1 MISIG
6 YYDKDPQRREHLE
19 KEKQE
24 GITILAIINSAIAM
38 EQHGLNIN
46 NVKRNV
52 EELLNYR
59 DELLY
64 GKEGEE

>member
-1 MISIG
+1 M
-6 YYDKDPQRREHLE
+6 L

-38 EQHGLNIN
+38 EQHGLNID

-52 EELLNYR
+52 EQLLDYR

-64 GKEGEE
+64 GKGEE

>member
-1 MISIG
+1 MS
-6 YYDKDPQRREHLE
+6 YYNEKNAEE

-38 EQHGLNIN
+38 EQHGLNID

-52 EELLNYR
+52 EQLLDYR

-64 GKEGEE
+64 GKGEE

>member
-1 MISIG
+1 MG
-6 YYDKDPQRREHLE
+6 YYDKDPQRREQLE

>member
-1 MISIG
+1 MG
-6 YYDKDPQRREHLE
+6 YYGKDPQRREQLE

>member
-1 MISIG
+1 MG
-6 YYDKDPQRREHLE
+6 YYDKDPQRREQLE

-64 GKEGEE
+64 GKGEE